1 MKGTGEYTFTGTRGL
16 NDPSRFKEFIKAN
29 YGLEIEDEPINSR
42 GINWGKVFFDTDM
55 KTSTPD
61 ACLRFEIDNRL
72 AFEVPYEQITRCA
85 NPGTNRN
92 TLTLDFV
99 GPKGKG
105 GAQAL
110 ESITFAVTGKAS
122 VASGLKQKI
131 SSKTK
136 TGANTEKLCAQ
147 FESLKFMTPR
157 GRFTVEFYEKFALF
171 QGASQDYRVFYK
183 EIEKLIYVAA
193 SSETMYLVIS
203 KGISTSSNTSSGSG
217 GGSSMVNSS
226 KAQDFVLSLENR
238 LDEVELNKVIL
249 DQTWQE
255 KPKIASCEK
264 TQAELLSNL
273 FADLTGRNLALSDES
288 YKSSEAKTFARCT
301 CKGRGNEPGSL
312 YPLKA
317 GIIFLHKPVIY
328 IRYQDISYVR
338 FSEISGMSSGRANIN
353 STFELTFVMKSRDED
368 HFTGIYLSELDG
380 FYNLFYTKKIVMR
393 NADDVIIKSKL
404 DIGSQSSRSHDRKAQ
419 VNYAD
424 DDDDEEDDDDFDD
437 DGEED
442 EEDEDFDAV
451 NDDGE
456 DAVKTKKKDDDED
469 EDEEEE
475 EEDEKPKEHKRHH
488 SSHHK
493 KSEEEGKKESK
504 KEGKKEVKKETDDEQ
519 PPPQKK
525 VKSEETSN

>member
-1 MKGTGEYTFTGTRGL
+1 MKGTGEYTFTGGRGL
-16 NDPSRFKEFIKAN
+16 SDPTKFKDFIKTN
-29 YGLEIEDEPINSR
+29 YGITVDEEHINSR
-42 GINWGKVFFDTDM
+42 GINWGKVFFDTGM

-85 NPGTNRN
+85 NPGTNRS

-105 GAQAL
+105 GAQSL

-203 KGISTSSNTSSGSG
+203 KSISTSSNTSSGNG
-217 GGSSMVNSS
+217 GGSSSSTNNS

-353 STFELTFVMKSRDED
+353 STFELTFVMKSREED

-380 FYNLFYTKKIVMR
+380 LYNLFVIKKIVMR
-393 NADDVIIKSKL
+393 NADDNIIKSKL
-404 DIGSQSSRSHDRKAQ
+404 DIGSQGSRGHDRKAP

-424 DDDDEEDDDDFDD
+424 DDEEEDDEDFDD

-442 EEDEDFDAV
+442 DEDEDFDAV

-456 DAVKTKKKDDDED
+456 DAVEVKKKKDDD
-469 EDEEEE
+469 DEEEE
-475 EEDEKPKEHKRHH
+475 EEEEEDGAVAEKPIKEHKRHH
-488 SSHHK
+488 SHHK
-493 KSEEEGKKESK
+493 KSEGEGKKD
-504 KEGKKEVKKETDDEQ
+504 VKKETNDDE

-525 VKSEETSN
+525 VKTEETSN